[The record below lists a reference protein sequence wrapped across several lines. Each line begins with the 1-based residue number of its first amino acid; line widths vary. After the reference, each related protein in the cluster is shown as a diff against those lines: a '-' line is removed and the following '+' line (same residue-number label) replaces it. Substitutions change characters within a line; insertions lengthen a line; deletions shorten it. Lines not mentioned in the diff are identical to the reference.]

1 MEWLQTGSSGDDV
14 KELQT
19 KLTAKGFN
27 TGTADGVFGPK
38 TESAVRRYQEK
49 QGLQVDGIAGPD
61 TCGALGMDRFGT
73 AKTVAAE
80 AGRTEDYKAKVKAS
94 LDADAKKAKDADQK
108 SKAAAKKATAAL
120 KAAEKKAADE
130 AAAKAKKTADGGF
143 DAMKDAVKEA
153 EKKKTAEEAEIGGG
167 FKGMIARMKA
177 NRARKR
183 QR

>member
-1 MEWLQTGSSGDDV
+1 MEWLQTGSRGDDV
-14 KELQT
+14 KELQE

-27 TGTADGVFGPK
+27 TGTADGAFGPK
-38 TESAVRRYQEK
+38 TEAAVRRFQEK
-49 QGLQVDGIAGPD
+49 QGLQVDGIAGPK

-80 AGRTEDYKAKVKAS
+80 PSRDADFKAKMKAS
-94 LDADAKKAKDADQK
+94 ADADAQKAKDA
-108 SKAAAKKATAAL
+108 AKKGAEAAAAL
-120 KAAEKKAADE
+120 KAAERKAADE
-130 AAAKAKKTADGGF
+130 AASKAKKQADGGF

-153 EKKKTAEEAEIGGG
+153 EKQKKVEEAEIGGG

-177 NRARKR
+177 NRDRKR